1 MSDDLKS
8 AAGRKLNFFQT
19 LGAVLLSFTGLRRGA
34 DYRNDAA
41 KLNPIYVIIAGVVM
55 AGVFVVV
62 LLLIVR
68 TVVG

>member
-19 LGAVLLSFTGLRRGA
+19 LGAVLWSFTGLRRGA
-34 DYRNDAA
+34 DYRNEAA
-41 KLNPIYVIIAGVVM
+41 KRNPIYVIIAGVVM
-55 AGVFVVV
+55 AVVFVVV

>member
-19 LGAVLLSFTGLRRGA
+19 IKAVLWSFIGLRRGA
-34 DYRNDAA
+34 DYREDAS
-41 KLNPIYVIIAGVVM
+41 KLNPIYVIVAGLIM
-55 AGVFVVV
+55 AVVFVVV

-68 TVVG
+68 AVVS